1 MSSFNNYITISEA
14 SKALGF
20 TESNLRKHVSKGKF
34 KNNVDCKK
42 FGSTWILKKESI
54 KKVYEDFPI
63 TLEERIEAYRSKYE
77 LKFEDIG
84 HNLVVIEPKD
94 LGENSNLLAYIP
106 ADSDLNIC
114 PTLVIDSHINI
125 GFFRGYWIQELG
137 TYSGN
142 KVHKHENPKD
152 GGKFICD
159 FKNMT
164 DLINYILIGSGCSER
179 TFSDEEMKI
188 VKMWFDDSMDIYI
201 NWQDNCYGYTLPEMK

>member
-63 TLEERIEAYRSKYE
+63 TLEERIEAYRSMYE

-94 LGENSNLLAYIP
+94 IGENSNLLAYVP

-125 GFFRGYWIQELG
+125 GFFRGYWIEELN
-137 TYSGN
+137 TFNGN
-142 KVHKHENPKD
+142 KVYSYPRPQD
-152 GGKFICD
+152 GKYICD
-159 FKNMT
+159 FKTIT

-179 TFSDEEMKI
+179 TFTDEEMRI
-188 VKMWFDDSMDIYI
+188 IKMWFDDSMDIYDS
-201 NWQDNCYGYTLPEMK
+201 WKLDCCDDTLPEMK